1 MAEPPRFMQRQFFRD
16 VQAVVEAQLAVLA
29 PEKTIAQPSS
39 DDDEN
44 LKTGH

>member
-16 VQAVVEAQLAVLA
+16 VQVVIEAQLAVLA
-29 PEKTIAQPSS
+29 PEKTIAHPPA

-44 LKTGH
+44 LKIGH